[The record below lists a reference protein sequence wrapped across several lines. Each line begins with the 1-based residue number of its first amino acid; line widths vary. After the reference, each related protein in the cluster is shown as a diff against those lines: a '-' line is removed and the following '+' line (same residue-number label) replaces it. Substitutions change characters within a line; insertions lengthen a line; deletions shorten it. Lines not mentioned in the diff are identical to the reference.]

1 MRRRT
6 SRPGIPIRTL
16 ELRPVRNEHGDN
28 SVDVLIDGRRLV
40 DLVRAVELP
49 QAVANGQPELAGSYA
64 GLHPSE
70 WADLPEQWADG
81 KAAVL
86 GCSCGVTACWPLRV
100 RITRTA
106 ATVTWRDFEQP
117 NRHWSY
123 TKLGPFRFEAAKY
136 DRAVADLLLT
146 VR

>member
-6 SRPGIPIRTL
+6 SGAGIPIRRF
-16 ELRPVRNEHGDN
+16 ELRLARNEHGDDM
-28 SVDVLIDGRRLV
+28 VDVLIDDHRLV

-49 QAVANGQPELAGSYA
+49 QARADGQPELAGSYS

-70 WADLPEQWADG
+70 WAGLPEQWEDG

-86 GCSCGVTACWPLRV
+86 GCICGVTACWPLRV

-117 NRHWSY
+117 NRNWSLAG
-123 TKLGPFRFEAAKY
+123 LGPFRFDAAEY
-136 DRAVADLLLT
+136 DQAAAEVLRG
-146 VR
+146 